1 MLSKL
6 KKYISKK
13 IISIISFNQAKE
25 KREMWTDFL
34 SLPNINIHDSFQ
46 PKDVTYFKGKNTEYG
61 EISIDEQFYMKE
73 HCSILVFPEAKL
85 LIGKNVFFNNN
96 CSINCL
102 DKIEIGSNTM
112 FGEGV
117 KLYDHNHLTTI
128 SDSELSI
135 SKAEFSK
142 APIIIGKNCWIA
154 SNVIILKGVT
164 IGDNSIIGAG
174 CIIHKSV
181 PSNSIVKNNQNLI
194 IESIT

>member
-1 MLSKL
+1 MLHKL
-6 KKYISKK
+6 KQYIARK
-13 IISIISFNQAKE
+13 IISIVSFNQAKE
-25 KREMWTDFL
+25 KREMWLRFS
-34 SLPNINIHDSFQ
+34 SLPNIKIHDSFQ
-46 PKDVTYFKGKNTEYG
+46 PKDSSSFKGRNNEYG

-73 HCSILVFPEAKL
+73 HCSILVFPGAQL
-85 LIGKNVFFNNN
+85 SIGKNVFFNNS

-117 KLYDHNHLTTI
+117 KLYDHNHLTAIT
-128 SDSELSI
+128 DSELLI
-135 SKAEFSK
+135 SKDEFSK

-154 SNVIILKGVT
+154 SNVVILKGVS

-194 IESIT
+194 IESIP